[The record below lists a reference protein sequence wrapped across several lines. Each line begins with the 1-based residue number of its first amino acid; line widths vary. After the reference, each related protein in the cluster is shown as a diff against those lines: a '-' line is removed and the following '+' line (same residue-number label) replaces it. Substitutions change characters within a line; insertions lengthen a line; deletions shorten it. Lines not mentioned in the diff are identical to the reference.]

1 MKRRLRMLVDIA
13 MFCLFVFLMGYQPG
27 SGLYSHG
34 VYGVAL
40 FALFLLH
47 HLLNLAWYKGLKKG
61 AYPFERKFFIAVNFM
76 LFAAM
81 LFMAAS
87 SVMLAEV
94 VFPIAIVRPSQL
106 GRDLHVA
113 STAAGF
119 VLMAVHLGLHT
130 HGALSGLER
139 KCEKS
144 GGRGLC
150 FLAYGL
156 VLVLGLYCLLDTG
169 LLGKIMLK
177 LSWQEPF
184 EPMWFYFEHAMSVV
198 ALCILTHF
206 LLKMRKGR

>member
-1 MKRRLRMLVDIA
+1 MKRRLRMPVDIA

-47 HLLNLAWYKGLKKG
+47 HLLNLAWYKGLKGG
-61 AYPFERKFFIAVNFM
+61 AYPFARKLFVATNVM
-76 LFAAM
+76 LFGAM
-81 LFMAAS
+81 LLMAVS
-87 SVMLAEV
+87 SIMLAEV

-113 STAAGF
+113 STATGF
-119 VLMAVHLGLHT
+119 ILMAVHLGLHT
-130 HGALSGLER
+130 HEVFSRIER
-139 KCEKS
+139 KCERNAS
-144 GGRGLC
+144 IGMC

-156 VLVLGLYCLLDTG
+156 VLAIGLYCLLDTG

-177 LSWQEPF
+177 IRWQEAF
-184 EPMWFYFEHAMSVV
+184 EPMQLYFEHIMSVA

-206 LLKMRKGR
+206 LLKMQNGR